1 MHQDQDFYRVIAVQA
16 PVKQRNNILTLLIT
30 LENMKGEQKTKN
42 IEFTSD
48 SLAYEFYKTQ
58 MQILENRKKKD
69 NFCFT
74 IQKFNI

>member
-16 PVKQRNNILTLLIT
+16 PVKQRDNILTLLIT

-58 MQILENRKKKD
+58 MQILENRKKR
-69 NFCFT
+69 
-74 IQKFNI
+74 

>member
-58 MQILENRKKKD
+58 MQILENRKKR
-69 NFCFT
+69 
-74 IQKFNI
+74 